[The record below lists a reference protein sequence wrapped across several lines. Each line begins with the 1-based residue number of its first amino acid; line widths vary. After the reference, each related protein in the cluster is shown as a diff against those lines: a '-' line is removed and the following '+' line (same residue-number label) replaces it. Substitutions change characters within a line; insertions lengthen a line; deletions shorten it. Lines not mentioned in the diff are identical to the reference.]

1 MVEMGLELL
10 DPLLELQEL
19 PPEPCGALDNMLE
32 IKLAASEVLPD
43 CKSLSTLFRRFS
55 SGLDCL
61 DLPLEV
67 ESVAG

>member
-10 DPLLELQEL
+10 DPLLEL

-32 IKLAASEVLPD
+32 IKLEASEALPD
-43 CKSLSTLFRRFS
+43 CKSLSTLFIRFS